1 MQLKLKR
8 NRATFLELREANPE
22 EIEQEDFDLR
32 HRTIFDEHQTD
43 SFSVEFR
50 LGVTVDKSYRLT
62 VQYTSQFE
70 TDSEIGADFRDSSFV
85 RINAPAIAFPFI
97 RSYVAHITLIG
108 GFESVI
114 LPSVNFTVKDSDIKP
129 FDAD

>member
-1 MQLKLKR
+1 M
-8 NRATFLELREANPE
+8 
-22 EIEQEDFDLR
+22 
-32 HRTIFDEHQTD
+32 
-43 SFSVEFR
+43 EFR

-70 TDSEIGADFRDSSFV
+70 TDSEFGADFRDSSFV